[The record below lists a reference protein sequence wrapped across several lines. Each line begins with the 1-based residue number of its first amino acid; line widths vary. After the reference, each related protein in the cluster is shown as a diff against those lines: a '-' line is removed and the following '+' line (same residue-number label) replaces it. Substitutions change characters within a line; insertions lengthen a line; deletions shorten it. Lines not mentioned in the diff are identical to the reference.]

1 MLLKSLRIANFTAFA
16 EAELEFSPGLN
27 VFVGENG
34 TGKTHLLKLPYAVLR
49 IGAEECV
56 NNNVRNPTKA
66 LAQRRI
72 AEKLFGV
79 MRPDALGR
87 LAKRQPGRQRC
98 EVGIRLTSRG
108 GRRESI
114 AFHFATRSKSEVTV
128 DCLPPKWWNVGPVF
142 LPTRDL
148 LAIYPG
154 FLAFFETYRTEF
166 EETWRDTC
174 QLLSALEVKQRAE
187 GAVALLARLEE
198 AMGGKLELDR
208 KTDRFYL
215 RRRGGERLEMHMV
228 AEGSRKVGMLAHL
241 VATGVL
247 ARGTTLFWDEPEGNL
262 NAKLV
267 RSVARAILDVC
278 NLGVQVFI
286 ATHSLFLLREIEML
300 TDTTHADLKQRYFAL
315 QHTDD
320 GVAVHQGGDIADV
333 DPLVLLDEE
342 LEQSDRYLEAYNS
355 L

>member
-1 MLLKSLRIANFTAFA
+1 MALKSLRVANFTAFA

-27 VFVGENG
+27 VFIGEND
-34 TGKTHLLKLPYAVLR
+34 TGKTHLLKLPYAVMR

-56 NNNVRNPTKA
+56 RNNVRNPTKA

-98 EVGIRLTSRG
+98 EVGIGLASRG

-114 AFHFATRSKSEVTV
+114 EFHFATQSKSEVTV

-148 LAIYPG
+148 LSIYPG

-187 GAVALLARLEE
+187 GAVALSARLEE
-198 AMGGKLELDR
+198 AIGGRLVLDR

-215 RRRGGERLEMHMV
+215 HRPGGVKLEMHMV
-228 AEGSRKVGMLAHL
+228 AEGSRKVGMLAHF

-247 ARGTTLFWDEPEGNL
+247 AKGATLFWDEPEGNL
-262 NAKLV
+262 NPKLV
-267 RSVARAILDVC
+267 CSVARAIVDLC

-286 ATHSLFLLREIEML
+286 ATHSLFLLREIELL
-300 TDTTHADLKQRYFAL
+300 TDTTHADVEQRYFAL
-315 QHTDD
+315 ERANE
-320 GVAVHQGGDIADV
+320 GVVVHQGDDIADV
-333 DPLVLLDEE
+333 DPLVLLDED
-342 LEQSDRYLEAYNS
+342 LKQSDRYLEAQGIS
-355 L
+355 

>member
-49 IGAEECV
+49 IGAEECA
-56 NNNVRNPTKA
+56 NNNVRDPTKA
-66 LAQRRI
+66 LMQRRI

-87 LAKRQPGRQRC
+87 LAKRQSGRLRC
-98 EVGIRLTSRG
+98 EVRMDLTSRG

-241 VATGVL
+241 VSTGVL
-247 ARGTTLFWDEPEGNL
+247 AKGATLFWDEPEGNL

-267 RSVARAILDVC
+267 CSVARAILDVC

-286 ATHSLFLLREIEML
+286 GTHSLFLLREIELL
-300 TDTTHADLKQRYFAL
+300 TGTTHADVEQRYFAL
-315 QHTDD
+315 ERTDD
-320 GVAVHQGGDIADV
+320 GVVVHQGDDIADV
-333 DPLVLLDEE
+333 DPLVLLDED
-342 LEQSDRYLEAYNS
+342 LKQSDRYFEAQGIS
-355 L
+355 

>member
-27 VFVGENG
+27 VFIGEND

-56 NNNVRNPTKA
+56 NNNVRDPTKA
-66 LAQRRI
+66 MMQRRI

-87 LAKRQPGRQRC
+87 LAKRQSGRLRC
-98 EVGIRLTSRG
+98 EVRMDLTSRG

-198 AMGGKLELDR
+198 AIGGRLELDR
-208 KTDRFYL
+208 KTDRFYF
-215 RRRGGERLEMHMV
+215 RRRGGEKLEMHMV
-228 AEGSRKVGMLAHL
+228 AEGNRKVGMLAHL

-247 ARGTTLFWDEPEGNL
+247 AKGATLFWDEPEGNL
-262 NAKLV
+262 NPKLV

-286 ATHSLFLLREIEML
+286 ATHSLFLLREIELL
-300 TDTTHADLKQRYFAL
+300 TATTHADVKQRYFAL
-315 QHTDD
+315 EHADD
-320 GVAVHQGGDIADV
+320 AVVVCQADDLVDV
-333 DPLVLLDEE
+333 DPLVLLDQNV
-342 LEQSDRYLEAYNS
+342 EQSERYLEAHNS